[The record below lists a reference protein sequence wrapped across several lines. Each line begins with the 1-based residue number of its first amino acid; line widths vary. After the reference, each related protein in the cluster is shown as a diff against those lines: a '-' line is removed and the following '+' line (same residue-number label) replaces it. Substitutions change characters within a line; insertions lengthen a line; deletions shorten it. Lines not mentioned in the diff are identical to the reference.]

1 MLAKRLGTVEA
12 GCAVADRLMPADAI
26 GIQHIAAQTM
36 RFYAHG
42 HARANFIAIEGYGI
56 GGGGTMAI
64 GFNDVIRIGVA
75 NRQNR
80 HVEQRRIAANIV
92 TNIEGGRQ
100 IAICRNHQQF
110 GVGIVQA
117 IENIA
122 PQAFRFQQSKTF

>member
-1 MLAKRLGTVEA
+1 
-12 GCAVADRLMPADAI
+12 
-26 GIQHIAAQTM
+26 
-36 RFYAHG
+36 
-42 HARANFIAIEGYGI
+42 
-56 GGGGTMAI
+56 MAI
-64 GFNDVIRIGVA
+64 GFNDVIRIGGK

-100 IAICRNHQQF
+100 IAICRNHYQF
-110 GVGIVQA
+110 GVGIVQV